1 MHTLEITGSHKTPTI
16 KFNAITGSL
25 EIRGR
30 SIPDNAVEFYEPVL
44 AWINEYSVAP
54 KPETTLLIELDYFNT
69 SSSKKILDVLK
80 SIEGIQLSGKSRAV
94 IKWLYEEGDD
104 DLKEAAL
111 EFSEIVQVKFE
122 LVSIKAD

>member
-1 MHTLEITGSHKTPTI
+1 MQTLVVEGTHKTPTVN
-16 KFNAITGSL
+16 FNPITGSL

-30 SIPDNAVEFYEPVL
+30 SIPDNAVEFYEPIL
-44 AWINEYSVAP
+44 SWIGEYAVSP

-80 SIEGIQLSGKSRAV
+80 AVELLHLSGKSKAI

-111 EFSEIVQVKFE
+111 EFGEIIQVKFE
-122 LVSIKAD
+122 LISVKAD